1 MLLRSLRRAANTART
16 MRRLESCAST
26 GAAHLSLPGELDALA
41 GVLASLATP
50 PDVVA
55 LNAKVEAAAAQT
67 PPLDAINDPVG
78 AREARAAIY
87 EHEPRRIDDSIPGL
101 QASDPPVGIS
111 VFEPPAGTAVSGL
124 YLQFHGGGWVVGSA
138 YGQSDGR
145 LQRMADDLSAVV
157 VSVEY
162 RLAPE
167 SQYPAPVD
175 DAVAALNWAVRVGA
189 EKYGAPALVAGGES
203 SGAHLLLA
211 GLLRCSADVR
221 RRYVA
226 LNLVY
231 GYTDLVGTP
240 SRLAFGRRLVFCN
253 SELDWFARLFCP
265 DPAMRADASPL
276 RADLPDDLPPALFSV
291 GTCDALLDDTLELA
305 RRWPAPS
312 DLVVYPGAAHGVG
325 HFGPHEH
332 TAQGEDLLRR
342 VDAYVGAA
350 FGARS

>member
-1 MLLRSLRRAANTART
+1 M
-16 MRRLESCAST
+16 
-26 GAAHLSLPGELDALA
+26 
-41 GVLASLATP
+41 
-50 PDVVA
+50 
-55 LNAKVEAAAAQT
+55 
-67 PPLDAINDPVG
+67 
-78 AREARAAIY
+78 
-87 EHEPRRIDDSIPGL
+87 
-101 QASDPPVGIS
+101 
-111 VFEPPAGTAVSGL
+111 
-124 YLQFHGGGWVVGSA
+124 
-138 YGQSDGR
+138 
-145 LQRMADDLSAVV
+145 
-157 VSVEY
+157 
-162 RLAPE
+162 
-167 SQYPAPVD
+167 
-175 DAVAALNWAVRVGA
+175 
-189 EKYGAPALVAGGES
+189 
-203 SGAHLLLA
+203 
-211 GLLRCSADVR
+211 R
-221 RRYVA
+221 RRYAA

-231 GYTDLVGTP
+231 GFYDLVGTQ